1 MKKKIFCAIFILIV
15 SISNI
20 WACEEVIAKFDG
32 KVIVK
37 RHGEYFIEERNYDQ
51 YHGRRIAYVET
62 TWDGIRIRD
71 WENQEYIL
79 IRKNG
84 DVRRYATHEIEE
96 EACASNRGY

>member
-15 SISNI
+15 SISTI

-51 YHGRRIAYVET
+51 YIGRRIAFVET
-62 TWDGIRIRD
+62 TWDGIRIQD
-71 WENQEYIL
+71 WVNHEYIL

-84 DVRRYATHEIEE
+84 DVCRYATHEIEE
-96 EACASNRGY
+96 EACKSDTQY